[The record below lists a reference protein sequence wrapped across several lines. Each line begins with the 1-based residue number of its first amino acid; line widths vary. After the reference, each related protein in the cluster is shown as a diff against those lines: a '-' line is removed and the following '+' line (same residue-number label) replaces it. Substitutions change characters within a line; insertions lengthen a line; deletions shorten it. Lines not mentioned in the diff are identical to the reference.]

1 MLLAIDS
8 SKSESSQAANLET
21 KASNALQKNPYL
33 PKRKWRIEASEGR
46 LALHGRVNSWYQK
59 QMAQETLLQLD
70 GVETLENHL
79 EVCWS

>member
-1 MLLAIDS
+1 MDYS
-8 SKSESSQAANLET
+8 NSKSSQAEILEA
-21 KASNALQKNPYL
+21 KASSALQNNPYL
-33 PKRKWRIEASEGR
+33 PRRKWRIEASDGR

-70 GVETLENHL
+70 GVEKLENHL